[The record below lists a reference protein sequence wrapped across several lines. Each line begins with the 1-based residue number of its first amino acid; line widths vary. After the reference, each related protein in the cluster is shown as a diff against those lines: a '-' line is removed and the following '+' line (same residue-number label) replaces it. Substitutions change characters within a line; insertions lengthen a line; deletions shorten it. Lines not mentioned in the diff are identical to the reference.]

1 MGKVLHHLMVSIAGG
16 EDDWY
21 LRVSK
26 KDPDITVSDSYKT
39 GNDGSNSNHHRQVV
53 VTPDESDWEVITI
66 SYCTVYV

>member
-1 MGKVLHHLMVSIAGG
+1 MVSIAGG

-39 GNDGSNSNHHRQVV
+39 GNDEA
-53 VTPDESDWEVITI
+53 TVIT
-66 SYCTVYV
+66 TGKW

>member
-1 MGKVLHHLMVSIAGG
+1 MEKVLHHLMVSIAGG

-39 GNDGSNSNHHRQVV
+39 GNDEA
-53 VTPDESDWEVITI
+53 TVIT
-66 SYCTVYV
+66 TGKW